1 MSTTY
6 DLGIIGA
13 GAMGAALA
21 RGFVTGGAASCGQ
34 IMVSDVREEVRTT
47 LAAEGFA
54 ATADNQQL
62 VDQSA
67 VILLVVKPQVLAEVL
82 KPLRIDPGKLV
93 ISFAAGV
100 TLARLAEL
108 LGDGRPLIR
117 VMPNILAVVSEAA
130 SAYTGNAYATEAHLE
145 LARQL
150 LCGIGTAVP
159 VEEKLMD
166 AVTGLSG
173 SGPAFVASFAE
184 AMIDGGVAAGLPRAQ
199 AAQLAAQTI
208 RGVGR
213 WLQETGQSPAQ
224 LKDLVTSPGGTTIA
238 GLRRLEGGGLR
249 SAIIEAVV
257 AAAERSRELGK

>member
-1 MSTTY
+1 MAHAY
-6 DLGIIGA
+6 ELGIIGA
-13 GAMGAALA
+13 GAMGSALA
-21 RGFVTGGAASCGQ
+21 RGFVAGGAVSCDRV
-34 IMVSDVREEVRTT
+34 IISDVRDEVRDA

-67 VILLVVKPQVLAEVL
+67 TLLLVVKPQVLADVL
-82 KPLRIDPGKLV
+82 KPLQIAATQLV

-100 TLARLAEL
+100 TLARLTEL
-108 LGDGRPLIR
+108 LGDDRPLIR

-130 SAYTGNAYATEAHLE
+130 SAYAGNAHATAAHLD
-145 LARQL
+145 LAQQL
-150 LCGIGTAVP
+150 LCSIGTAVQ

-173 SGPAFVASFAE
+173 SGPAFVAVFAE
-184 AMIDGGVAAGLPRAQ
+184 AMMDGAVAAGLPRGQ
-199 AAQLAAQTI
+199 AALLAAQTI
-208 RGVGR
+208 QGVGR
-213 WLQETGQSPAQ
+213 WLLQTGQSPAQ

-238 GLRRLEGGGLR
+238 GLRALEDGGLR
-249 SAIIEAVV
+249 SAVVEAVV